1 MPETPPVNFSQLV
14 VSWAQ
19 AAFVALGEVKNPE
32 TQRAELNLPAA
43 RHAMQILEMLKQK
56 TQGNLDEQETQLID
70 TLLKELRGKV
80 PASSGSD

>member
-1 MPETPPVNFSQLV
+1 
-14 VSWAQ
+14 
-19 AAFVALGEVKNPE
+19 
-32 TQRAELNLPAA
+32 
-43 RHAMQILEMLKQK
+43 MQILEMLKQK